1 MFTKLK
7 KQVKEK
13 SDDSGGGQTGTNEV
27 RRSQQPYLNGGHSA
41 KSSSV
46 SDGNQS
52 SDEISS
58 VRSNSM
64 LKQDEPAVETSVA
77 IANETSEE
85 NCDNVNNKFRK
96 SENST
101 TRNETKATN
110 ISTNKNQND
119 ENSFKSQ
126 LQQFNQSLLNQID
139 VLAVRELILKFKFVK
154 NIINK
159 TLYCKTPLWVP
170 WYKNE

>member
-13 SDDSGGGQTGTNEV
+13 SDDSGGGQTNTNEV
-27 RRSQQPYLNGGHSA
+27 RRNQQPYLNGGHSA

-85 NCDNVNNKFRK
+85 NYCDNNKFRK
-96 SENST
+96 SETST
-101 TRNETKATN
+101 TRNETKTTN
-110 ISTNKNQND
+110 NSSNNNQND
-119 ENSFKSQ
+119 DNSFKSQ

-139 VLAVRELILKFKFVK
+139 VLAVRELILRFKFVK
-154 NIINK
+154 NIINQ
-159 TLYCKTPLWVP
+159 TFI
-170 WYKNE
+170 